1 MGKNL
6 LVWLVIAVVLLT
18 VFQNFSVKKEP
29 QRLNYSEFLG
39 EVRSERIATVEID
52 DNIIY
57 GERKSG
63 DAFQVVRP
71 PLLPDNKLIDDL
83 YNANVV
89 VQGKLPEEQ
98 SIWAQ
103 LLIASFPI
111 LIIIAVFMLFM
122 RQMQGGG
129 GGRGGPMAF
138 GKSKARL
145 LSEDQIKTTFAD
157 VAGVDEAKEDV
168 QELVEFLRDPSKF
181 QRLGGRIPRGILMSG
196 QPGTGKTLLAKAIAG
211 EAKVPFF
218 SISGSDFVEMLAG
231 VGASRVRDMLSLIHI

>member
-89 VQGKLPEEQ
+89 CK
-98 SIWAQ
+98 
-103 LLIASFPI
+103 ASCRKNK
-111 LIIIAVFMLFM
+111 VF
-122 RQMQGGG
+122 
-129 GGRGGPMAF
+129 GR
-138 GKSKARL
+138 SC
-145 LSEDQIKTTFAD
+145 
-157 VAGVDEAKEDV
+157 
-168 QELVEFLRDPSKF
+168 
-181 QRLGGRIPRGILMSG
+181 
-196 QPGTGKTLLAKAIAG
+196 
-211 EAKVPFF
+211 
-218 SISGSDFVEMLAG
+218 
-231 VGASRVRDMLSLIHI
+231 